1 MIPGSSSSP
10 IAPSRDTKW
19 KQIRRF
25 GDEGDGE
32 GQLRRAD
39 GIAVCSTGDVAIT
52 DTTVGRADDNRVFVF
67 SSEGEYK
74 HTVKSHPTNP
84 AGKLLYPA
92 RVAVT
97 SDNHVVITDQ
107 SADIKIFHV
116 NGSFVKS
123 FSTLAPGENPVPK
136 VKAFAVG
143 IAVSNQN
150 EIIVGDRNRQCITIH
165 THSSVFIKKLLTP
178 IIPIYLA
185 TNSHLII
192 ISDWMARKVIGMTR
206 DGRVVFTLDRFV
218 VNGEGGRPS
227 GITCASNDDVY
238 IAVKQVDESTGNAIY
253 NTGHIHQY
261 DSNGVFSRCIIRDLY
276 SPRGLAMSNGKLFI
290 ANDTSILVY
299 SQE

>member
-19 KQIRRF
+19 KQIQRF

-32 GQLRRAD
+32 GQLILAA

-52 DTTVGRADDNRVFVF
+52 ATTGCRAADNRVFVF

-84 AGKLLYPA
+84 AGKLLYPV

-97 SDNHVVITDQ
+97 SDNNVVITDQ
-107 SADIKIFHV
+107 STNIKIFHV

-123 FSTLAPGENPVPK
+123 FSTLAPGEKSVPR
-136 VKAFAVG
+136 VKAFAIG

-150 EIIVGDRNRQCITIH
+150 EIMVGDRDRQCITIH
-165 THSSVFIKKLLTP
+165 THSGVFIKKLLTP
-178 IIPIYLA
+178 IIPFYFA

-192 ISDWMARKVIGMTR
+192 ISDWKARKVIGMTR
-206 DGRVVFTLDRFV
+206 DEEVVFTLDRFV
-218 VNGEGGRPS
+218 VNGEGGVPD
-227 GITCASNDDVY
+227 GITCDSNDDVY
-238 IAVKQVDESTGNAIY
+238 IAVKKVNESTGYGIA

-261 DSNGVFSRCIIRDLY
+261 DRNGVFIRCIIRDLY
-276 SPRGLAMSNGKLFI
+276 CPHGLAMSKGKLYI

>member
-10 IAPSRDTKW
+10 VAPSRYLKW
-19 KQIRRF
+19 KQIQRF

-52 DTTVGRADDNRVFVF
+52 DGTVGRAADNRVFVF

-84 AGKLLYPA
+84 AGKLRYPT

-116 NGSFVKS
+116 NGSFIKS
-123 FSTLAPGENPVPK
+123 FSTLAPGEKPVPW
-136 VKAFAVG
+136 VKGSGFG

-150 EIIVGDRNRQCITIH
+150 EIIVGDWDRQCITIH
-165 THSSVFIKKLLTP
+165 THSGAFIKKLLTP
-178 IIPIYLA
+178 IIPWYLA

-192 ISDWMARKVIGMTR
+192 ISDWEARKVIGMTR

-218 VNGEGGRPS
+218 VNGEGGVPV
-227 GITCASNDDVY
+227 GITCDSNDDVY
-238 IAVKQVDESTGNAIY
+238 IAVREVQESTGNTYI

-261 DSNGVFSRCIIRDLY
+261 DTNGVFTRCIIRDLY
-276 SPRGLAMSNGKLFI
+276 CPFGLAMSKDRLYI
-290 ANDTSILVY
+290 ANTTSIAVY
-299 SQE
+299 GQE